1 MVAQKDRER
10 RKLNSVTLA
19 MAATKT
25 RISSFSRNIPA
36 VSALQLPGIKCGPN
50 GTFFVSSGIPDL
62 DKILGGGFPLGSL
75 VMIMEDAEAPH
86 HMLLLRNFM
95 SQGLVQNQPLL
106 YASPATDPRGF
117 LGTLPCPSSSKDD
130 KSRNHDTEQE
140 KGLRIAWQY
149 KKYFSEN
156 QKNIDDHKDS
166 NQEFCNDFDLRKPLE
181 KHFYSGQRVDCVSIK
196 DSPNLATLH
205 DRCATFLAQFPR
217 NDGSF
222 SCMGRIAIQSL
233 CAPQCELSKMDWDML
248 SFIRSLKSMLRS
260 ANAVAIITF
269 PSSLL
274 SPSFCKRWQH
284 MADVL
289 LSVKAIPDEDKELG
303 KLLTGYQDM
312 VGFLNVHKI
321 ARINTQVPMILEA
334 TTFSIKLHKRRFL
347 VLECLNQAPIDGS
360 SGTSYGTSG
369 GCSGSSRSGALD
381 F

>member
-1 MVAQKDRER
+1 
-10 RKLNSVTLA
+10 

-25 RISSFSRNIPA
+25 RISSFSRNISA
-36 VSALQLPGIKCGPN
+36 VSAPQLPGIKCGPN

-62 DKILGGGFPLGSL
+62 DKILGGGFALGSL

-106 YASPATDPRGF
+106 YASPAKDPRGF
-117 LGTLPCPSSSKDD
+117 LGTLPCPSSSKDE

-156 QKNIDDHKDS
+156 IDDHKDS
-166 NQEFCNDFDLRKPLE
+166 KQEFCNDFDLRKPLE
-181 KHFYSGQRVDCVSIK
+181 RHLYSGQRVDCVSIK
-196 DSPNLATLH
+196 DSPNPATLH

-233 CAPQCELSKMDWDML
+233 CAPQCELSNMDWDIL

-269 PSSLL
+269 PPSLL

-334 TTFSIKLHKRRFL
+334 TTFSIKLQKRRFI

-369 GCSGSSRSGALD
+369 GCSGSSKSGALD